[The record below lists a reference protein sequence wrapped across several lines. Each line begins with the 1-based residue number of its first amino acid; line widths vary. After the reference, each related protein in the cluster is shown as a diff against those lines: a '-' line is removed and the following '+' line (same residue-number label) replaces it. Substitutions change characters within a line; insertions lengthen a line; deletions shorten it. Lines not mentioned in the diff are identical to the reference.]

1 MLQCRGSELRHPGRS
16 GIRVRQVGTPEAWAE
31 EDRFAVDSALP
42 DARPARQGCE
52 VYEVRRG
59 EALVLRVLGPLDE
72 PSGQA
77 LAERVRAEPDCPG
90 VVIDLTGATLGS
102 VGVDAIVSA
111 AAGDRHRL
119 VAVVLGGAVLGG
131 AVLGGAK
138 PEGPLEGVPGAAA
151 VVRTERSALA
161 WLRERGVDTG
171 FVGRGP
177 EAPSP
182 GAERSGR
189 AGAECSG

>member
-52 VYEVRRG
+52 VYEARRG

-77 LAERVRAEPDCPG
+77 LAEHVRAEPDCPG

-119 VAVVLGGAVLGG
+119 VAVVLGGAR
-131 AVLGGAK
+131 A
-138 PEGPLEGVPGAAA
+138 EGPLEGVSGAAG

-177 EAPSP
+177 EVPSP
-182 GAERSGR
+182 GAS
-189 AGAECSG
+189 ECSG